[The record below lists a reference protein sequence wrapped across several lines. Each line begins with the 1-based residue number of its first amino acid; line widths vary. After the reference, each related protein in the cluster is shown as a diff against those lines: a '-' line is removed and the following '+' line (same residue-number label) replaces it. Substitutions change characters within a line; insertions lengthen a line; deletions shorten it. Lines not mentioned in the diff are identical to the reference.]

1 MRSALSAYRATVM
14 SSFWEFVAMKI
25 EHVEERQKLAALY
38 AQRDAVIDE
47 EQAALAPI
55 HARLAEAQDGA
66 EREFVAA
73 GGLTF
78 EALYA
83 TRGKDAK
90 DPKQIWLRKERDA
103 KWLAIREALAGV
115 RKTFEA
121 RRAVVD
127 DELDAIEE
135 AIGAKGMQ
143 DRLSDEG
150 GLAFCALTGLLILD
164 SDKVETVLRA
174 AIDRRQSG

>member
-1 MRSALSAYRATVM
+1 MM
-14 SSFWEFVAMKI
+14 SSFCEFVAMKI

-38 AQRDAVIDE
+38 AQRDTVLEE
-47 EQAALAPI
+47 EQAALTPL
-55 HARLAEAQDGA
+55 HARLAEAQDRA
-66 EREFVAA
+66 EREFIAA

-83 TRGKDAK
+83 TSGKDAK
-90 DPKQIWLRKERDA
+90 DPKQVRLRRERDA
-103 KWLAIREALAGV
+103 KWLPLREALDDV
-115 RKTFEA
+115 RRIFEA

-127 DELDAIEE
+127 DEIDAIEM
-135 AIGAKGMQ
+135 AIGAKAMQ

-174 AIDRRQSG
+174 AIDQRQKG